1 MSLQSKFL
9 TLPIKNQICIA
20 IIVLNLF
27 CILVI
32 LSIFGSFAYQI
43 LKEDF
48 KQKRLYFYE
57 KYKEYIESCFYL
69 QNFYLLQY
77 EELIKRIQLQM
88 RDILLASTIYKY
100 TYNINMHIMNMIK
113 LFEFN
118 QDYPIDELE
127 QENND
132 NDYLYYRCFQSDLN
146 CLLNQIS
153 IFNQYNELSSL
164 VSSHNINKKFNIPM
178 FDNVAIMGDP
188 VFYEFFS
195 NSIFSFN
202 LSKLLTKFKEIFGD
216 KEDIDLLN
224 SYLEFKFKDILNELN
239 SNIDLFL
246 LNPLPQ
252 IELLFNKAINFV
264 KQEMPDYIDISKN
277 RKSSTVIRMSSIFP
291 KMDYGNSQFN
301 LINEYDELLVFFYIE
316 SSLIDNYLYFI
327 NNKLSSFLELFF
339 IPLYS
344 ENNTIISPDLSILFL
359 LKQVEFQI
367 TQKEIDELYEKII
380 KGESKIQD
388 CIKDFEFLKNKLE
401 INDIFNLNQAYF
413 VFVSNSSINQG
424 ILNLANS
431 NYYFMK
437 YSYPNLNSLFEFKP
451 EYFYK
456 DQINYYAFNSF
467 KEPLKYVNLLLQISS
482 NCFYLFL
489 LIIVYIWFFCFI
501 INIIIFNKVI
511 KQLIEPIKKIQE
523 ALISNSIKDVK
534 IFEYEYDDI
543 INDLFLTC
551 KQFLIGQIDKDN
563 KENGLD
569 HLNSLSIYKDKYA
582 GSEENKYKKNL
593 RINNYI
599 MNKLLNQ
606 QKILMDF
613 SKYIEINENNDF
625 QNYEEYNNNNSFL
638 YNKKMNFDNINV
650 NNELNNNIQNKNT
663 FKVQKE
669 EKEKENREFFKKLF
683 QISEYI
689 YYFLKENNKKIIIIK
704 DNEIKDESDKNKK
717 NEKSSQNFSISENTN
732 YNSNTKK
739 TDSNL
744 LNNDN
749 SKVFSINTIGK
760 DDMTYIWYMEAK
772 KRNNKSLNYKIGNN
786 YEELFSDSV

>member
-1 MSLQSKFL
+1 
-9 TLPIKNQICIA
+9 
-20 IIVLNLF
+20 
-27 CILVI
+27 
-32 LSIFGSFAYQI
+32 
-43 LKEDF
+43 
-48 KQKRLYFYE
+48 
-57 KYKEYIESCFYL
+57 
-69 QNFYLLQY
+69 
-77 EELIKRIQLQM
+77 
-88 RDILLASTIYKY
+88 
-100 TYNINMHIMNMIK
+100 
-113 LFEFN
+113 
-118 QDYPIDELE
+118 
-127 QENND
+127 
-132 NDYLYYRCFQSDLN
+132 
-146 CLLNQIS
+146 
-153 IFNQYNELSSL
+153 
-164 VSSHNINKKFNIPM
+164 
-178 FDNVAIMGDP
+178 
-188 VFYEFFS
+188 
-195 NSIFSFN
+195 
-202 LSKLLTKFKEIFGD
+202 
-216 KEDIDLLN
+216 
-224 SYLEFKFKDILNELN
+224 
-239 SNIDLFL
+239 
-246 LNPLPQ
+246 
-252 IELLFNKAINFV
+252 
-264 KQEMPDYIDISKN
+264 
-277 RKSSTVIRMSSIFP
+277 
-291 KMDYGNSQFN
+291 MDYGNSQFN
-301 LINEYDELLVFFYIE
+301 LIDEYDELFVFFYIE

-327 NNKLSSFLELFF
+327 NNKLSSFIELFF

-367 TQKEIDELYEKII
+367 TQKEIDELNEKII

-431 NYYFMK
+431 NYYFMT
-437 YSYPNLNSLFEFKP
+437 YSYPNLNSLIEFKP

-456 DQINYYAFNSF
+456 NQINYYAFYSF

-482 NCFYLFL
+482 NCFFLFI
-489 LIIVYIWFFCFI
+489 LIIVYIWSFCLI

-511 KQLIEPIKKIQE
+511 KQIIEPIKKIQE

-543 INDLFLTC
+543 IKDLFLTC
-551 KQFLIGQIDKDN
+551 KQFLIGQINKDN

-599 MNKLLNQ
+599 MNKLINQ

-613 SKYIEINENNDF
+613 SKYIEINENNDL

-638 YNKKMNFDNINV
+638 YNKKMNFGNINV

-663 FKVQKE
+663 FKAQKE

-683 QISEYI
+683 QISEYL
-689 YYFLKENNKKIIIIK
+689 YYFLKENNQKIIIIK

-717 NEKSSQNFSISENTN
+717 NEKFSQNISISENSN
-732 YNSNTKK
+732 YNSITKR

-760 DDMTYIWYMEAK
+760 DDMTYLWYMEAK

-786 YEELFSDSV
+786 YEQLFSDSV

>member
-1 MSLQSKFL
+1 MYSNYSLKFIL
-9 TLPIKNQICIA
+9 YFSNFINFWLISISNIKRRFQT
-20 IIVLNLF
+20 
-27 CILVI
+27 
-32 LSIFGSFAYQI
+32 
-43 LKEDF
+43 
-48 KQKRLYFYE
+48 KRLYFYV
-57 KYKEYIESCFYL
+57 KYQEYIESCFYL

-77 EELIKRIQLQM
+77 EELVKRIQLQI
-88 RDILLASTIYKY
+88 RELLLVATIYKY
-100 TYNINMHIMNMIK
+100 KYNINIHITNRIK
-113 LFEFN
+113 IIEFN

-132 NDYLYYRCFQSDLN
+132 NDYLYYRCFHSDIM
-146 CLLNQIS
+146 CLFIQDS
-153 IFNQYNELSSL
+153 ILNQYNALSSL

-195 NSIFSFN
+195 YSMLSFN
-202 LSKLLTKFKEIFGD
+202 PSKLLKKFKEIFGNV
-216 KEDIDLLN
+216 EDIVLLDN
-224 SYLEFKFKDILNELN
+224 YLDIKFTDIFNELN
-239 SNIDLFL
+239 ANIDLIL

-252 IELLFNKAINFV
+252 IELFFNKPINFF
-264 KQEMPDYIDISKN
+264 KQEMPDYLENYKN
-277 RKSSTVIRMSSIFP
+277 RKSLTIIRMSSFFP
-291 KMDYGNSQFN
+291 KMDYGDSQFN
-301 LINEYDELLVFFYIE
+301 LIDEHDELSVFFYIE
-316 SSLIDNYLYFI
+316 SSLIDNYLYFM
-327 NNKLSSFLELFF
+327 NNKLSSFIELFF

-367 TQKEIDELYEKII
+367 TQKEIDELYDKII

-388 CIKDFEFLKNKLE
+388 CIKDFELLKNKLE

-413 VFVSNSSINQG
+413 IFVSNSSINQG
-424 ILNLANS
+424 ILNFSNS

-437 YSYPNLNSLFEFKP
+437 YSYPNLNSLIEFKP

-456 DQINYYAFNSF
+456 NQINYYAFYSF
-467 KEPLKYVNLLLQISS
+467 KEPLKYVNLLFQIAS
-482 NCFYLFL
+482 NCFYLFI
-489 LIIVYIWFFCFI
+489 LIIVYIWSFCLI

-511 KQLIEPIKKIQE
+511 RQLIEPIKKLQE

-551 KQFLIGQIDKDN
+551 KQFLIGQIDKEN

-569 HLNSLSIYKDKYA
+569 HLNSLSISKDKYV
-582 GSEENKYKKNL
+582 GSEENKYEKNL

-599 MNKLLNQ
+599 MNKLINQ

-613 SKYIEINENNDF
+613 SKYIEINENNILQD
-625 QNYEEYNNNNSFL
+625 YEEYNNNSFL
-638 YNKKMNFDNINV
+638 YNKKMNSDNIID
-650 NNELNNNIQNKNT
+650 NNEISNNIQNKNT
-663 FKVQKE
+663 YKFQKE

-683 QISEYI
+683 QISEYLL
-689 YYFLKENNKKIIIIK
+689 YFLKENNQQIIKIK
-704 DNEIKDESDKNKK
+704 DNEINGENDINKK
-717 NEKSSQNFSISENTN
+717 NEKSSQNNSQNENSN
-732 YNSNTKK
+732 YNSITKR
-739 TDSNL
+739 TNSNL

-760 DDMTYIWYMEAK
+760 DDMTYLWYMEAK
-772 KRNNKSLNYKIGNN
+772 KRNNKSLNYKMGKN
-786 YEELFSDSV
+786 YDELFNDFI